1 MIRPYVTYVLK
12 PPAPRRDINSKP
24 SLIHNNATTPR
35 QPLSLQHPSDTHPSI
50 HTPAQWHQ
58 PTPQQSTPQTSARAR
73 NRAIAIPTPAANEV
87 IVRVNTAAI
96 NPVDHK
102 VQELGTTMFPFLT
115 FPLVGGLDVS
125 GTIVEVGSAA
135 SSIFSA
141 GDRVLGF
148 PSEFVSRSGGFQN
161 YVAVPADLV
170 SAIPPGTSFVDAAVL
185 PANVATAAVG
195 LFHSL
200 GLEPP
205 SSSSSGSASAAA
217 KKNQTVL
224 VTAGASS
231 VGSNAIQLAVAAGYE
246 VYTTSSPRNFAHCTA
261 LGAARVFDYH
271 SATLSS
277 EIQAALKGKQLAGAL
292 SCVEESNALAWEV
305 VAAGEGGKKV
315 ACTLLFS
322 TEGVPSG
329 VTAEMIHANW
339 IKDTPLA
346 EAIYGSFLPAAL
358 ADGRYKCEPKPLVIG
373 KGLEAVQAAFDVSKK
388 GTVSCQ
394 KLVVVIEGEA

>member
-1 MIRPYVTYVLK
+1 MAPTNTAAIYPSNQAPALVIGPSPY
-12 PPAPRRDINSKP
+12 
-24 SLIHNNATTPR
+24 
-35 QPLSLQHPSDTHPSI
+35 
-50 HTPAQWHQ
+50 
-58 PTPQQSTPQTSARAR
+58 
-73 NRAIAIPTPAANEV
+73 PTPAANEV

-305 VAAGEGGKKV
+305 VAAGEGGQEGRLHAAV
-315 ACTLLFS
+315 LDGGGALRGHRRDDPRQLDQGYAPRGGHLRVVFACGL
-322 TEGVPSG
+322 G
-329 VTAEMIHANW
+329 
-339 IKDTPLA
+339 
-346 EAIYGSFLPAAL
+346 
-358 ADGRYKCEPKPLVIG
+358 GREV
-373 KGLEAVQAAFDVSKK
+373 
-388 GTVSCQ
+388 
-394 KLVVVIEGEA
+394 